1 MARIKGI
8 DIPNEKRI
16 EISLTYIY
24 GVGRQLA
31 KTILKDAKV
40 DVNKKAKDLTEDE
53 IARIRKEV
61 EKLLGNHENVI
72 IKILDNDIHTPSSP
86 RNYGMQFAAA
96 PYVGFLDGDDSF
108 TPSCLQTTAEKM
120 KKYDK

>member
-1 MARIKGI
+1 MK
-8 DIPNEKRI
+8 
-16 EISLTYIY
+16 EITTKYQVSIITPFHNVDMNMFRNAYKSL
-24 GVGRQLA
+24 QCQ
-31 KTILKDAKV
+31 TIGFENIQWVVVLHNTKP
-40 DVNKKAKDLTEDE
+40 E
-53 IARIRKEV
+53 IRKEV

-108 TPSCLQTTAEKM
+108 TPNCLQTTAEKM